1 MSDHTNP
8 TLTAREMV
16 RSHAYPALAALGC
29 LSLMG
34 ISVLL
39 IPQAVRHHR
48 YNSCIDRQVQ
58 MRVEIYPK
66 GRTEPG
72 LFNYLKAV
80 EHCQGYPVEASSGGS

>member
-8 TLTAREMV
+8 ALTAQEMM
-16 RSHAYPALAALGC
+16 RLHAYPALAALGC

-34 ISVLL
+34 ITVLL

-48 YNSCIDRQVQ
+48 YNRCIDRQVQ

-72 LFNYLKAV
+72 
-80 EHCQGYPVEASSGGS
+80 PVSYTHLTLPTTVIV

>member
-1 MSDHTNP
+1 MSEHTNR

-16 RSHAYPALAALGC
+16 RLHAFPVLAALGC

-34 ISVLL
+34 ITVLL

-48 YNSCIDRQVQ
+48 YNRCIDRQAQ
-58 MRVEIYPK
+58 MRVEIYPQGK
-66 GRTEPG
+66 TEPG

-80 EHCQGYPVEASSGGS
+80 EHCQGYPVEASRRGS

>member
-8 TLTAREMV
+8 ALTAQEMM
-16 RSHAYPALAALGC
+16 RLHAYLALAALGC

-34 ISVLL
+34 ITVLL

-48 YNSCIDRQVQ
+48 YNRRIDRQVQ